1 MSSQAEW
8 TWLVYMAGDNNLEGA
23 GREDLDEMKNVG
35 STAQVNILVQFDTEE
50 NKTTRYLIEKDK
62 LTVLQELPGV
72 NSGDPTV
79 LTQFIKWGTTKY
91 PARHYL
97 VDVWNHGG
105 GWENLPA
112 DYNYDSIRA
121 SKPMLVSKVKRFR
134 RSLFRTTIRKIHDR
148 PPQLRAIAIDVG
160 SHDYLDNKELR
171 DAISNALSDGKKIDI
186 LGCDACLMNMLEICY
201 ENKDVVD
208 IMVGSEETEPGAGW
222 PYTTILE
229 KLTSRPNLSPADLAK
244 TITQDYGEY
253 YKKNGDIISDQSATQ
268 SALDI
273 SHIHPVADS
282 VNELASIL
290 IKKIREVA
298 GGIALAK
305 DKAQKFTYPEYIDLA
320 SFLNELIK
328 WLPQDKEVENAA
340 KKVLNMLN
348 AQTNGF
354 IIANS
359 TWGEKVKRACGVSI
373 YFPTAESYLADYD
386 DLAFSKECNWKK
398 FLETL
403 FKMS

>member
-1 MSSQAEW
+1 
-8 TWLVYMAGDNNLEGA
+8 
-23 GREDLDEMKNVG
+23 
-35 STAQVNILVQFDTEE
+35 
-50 NKTTRYLIEKDK
+50 
-62 LTVLQELPGV
+62 
-72 NSGDPTV
+72 
-79 LTQFIKWGTTKY
+79 
-91 PARHYL
+91 
-97 VDVWNHGG
+97 
-105 GWENLPA
+105 
-112 DYNYDSIRA
+112 
-121 SKPMLVSKVKRFR
+121 
-134 RSLFRTTIRKIHDR
+134 
-148 PPQLRAIAIDVG
+148 
-160 SHDYLDNKELR
+160 
-171 DAISNALSDGKKIDI
+171 
-186 LGCDACLMNMLEICY
+186 MLEICY

-282 VNELASIL
+282 VNELADIL

-305 DKAQKFTYPEYIDLA
+305 DKAQKFTYAEYIDLA

-348 AQTNGF
+348 TQTNGF

-359 TWGEKVKRACGVSI
+359 TWGEKVKRAGGVSI

-386 DLAFSKECNWKK
+386 DLAFSRECNWKK